1 LRNVPSPMD
10 MFSWP
15 PRIPTG
21 PTDAST
27 RDKVVAWAP
36 LAMTGMVAVIILA
49 ALIVVILVFTA

>member
-1 LRNVPSPMD
+1 MD

-21 PTDAST
+21 PADAST

-49 ALIVVILVFTA
+49 ALIVVILVFTV